1 MRLQVESGTGVGF
14 HPLHLYIDYLSYLYR
29 KTPELSESE
38 QLEANYRD
46 ILQSPL
52 QPLMDNLES
61 QTYEI
66 FEKDAMKYQ
75 LYEDAIFQCLCDRNA
90 EKDKETSKSP
100 QVVVVVGAG
109 TLVIPPPPPLSLGF
123 YAQLSSHDF
132 CLLELDR
139 TRSSGSFRVAS
150 FGALWASHQIV
161 RRGKE
166 PQCNDYFTMPSRGRK
181 LESAWFSRAHT

>member
-1 MRLQVESGTGVGF
+1 MYKASWPRNYVRLQVESGTGVGF

-66 FEKDAMKYQ
+66 FEKDTMKYQ

-90 EKDKETSKSP
+90 DKEKETSKSP

-109 TLVIPPPPPLSLGF
+109 TLVIP
-123 YAQLSSHDF
+123 
-132 CLLELDR
+132 
-139 TRSSGSFRVAS
+139 
-150 FGALWASHQIV
+150 
-161 RRGKE
+161 
-166 PQCNDYFTMPSRGRK
+166 SRQFVYIYIFFWNVYIYIEWGEHTT
-181 LESAWFSRAHT
+181 LFSRIVSP